1 VENKTINM
9 VSKKQ
14 QKKRSRKG
22 RVKDLPAIAAPPAS
36 QRALL
41 CFSKVYSQ
49 AELAAGTGASYFFR
63 LNSVYDPDSTG
74 VGNVAIG
81 YNTWSALYLN
91 YKVLRATVRVIG
103 QATTTPGTPSLITVA
118 PVPRQA
124 VIPSSADAWRVIPG
138 SFTKLI
144 MNATDGGTNS
154 FDFTG
159 TWDLA
164 KVAHVTRSQYAN
176 DMDFSGSVGA
186 NPTREI
192 FFFVGNQ
199 GVTSALASTFRYDMR
214 ITYEVEWFNPVPL
227 Q

>member
-1 VENKTINM
+1 MPANKM
-9 VSKKQ
+9 GKKVQSKRTRKQ
-14 QKKRSRKG
+14 QLLRN
-22 RVKDLPAIAAPPAS
+22 LPAVAAPPAS

-41 CFSKVYSQ
+41 CYSKVYSQ
-49 AELAAGTGASYFFR
+49 AESAAGVGASYFFR

-91 YKVLRATVRVIG
+91 YKVRKATVRIIG
-103 QATTTPGTPSLITVA
+103 QCSTTAGTPSLITVA

-124 VIPSSADAWRVIPG
+124 VIPSGADAWRVIPG
-138 SFTKLI
+138 AFTKLV
-144 MNATDGGTNS
+144 MNSTDGGSNS
-154 FDFTG
+154 FSFTG

-164 KVAHVTRSQYAN
+164 KVAHVTRAQYDN

-186 NPTREI
+186 SPTREI

-199 GVTSALASTFRYDMR
+199 GVTSALASTFRYDIR